1 MKMKSTMHFLR
12 KDLQLDLRLK
22 YPFIGLILYLF
33 SVVFLLYYSFS
44 MGIKTEVWNSL
55 LWITLLFVA
64 TNAIAK
70 SFIQENNRNL
80 YYYFLTKP
88 IVILTSKLI
97 YSFGFLVTLCI
108 ISFGL
113 FSILLGFPGNGY
125 FWFWVNIILGC
136 LGISSA
142 FTMISALSSKTN
154 SAGVMMV
161 ILGFPVILPILILGA
176 SNSNILLLGGSIS
189 DISGNLITLFSV
201 DVVIIALAF
210 ILFPYTWKT

>member
-1 MKMKSTMHFLR
+1 MNNVIHLLK
-12 KDLQLDLRLK
+12 KDFQLDFRLK

-44 MGIKTEVWNSL
+44 LGLKTEIWNSL
-55 LWITLLFVA
+55 LWITVLFVA

-70 SFIQENNRNL
+70 SFIQETNRNL
-80 YYYFLTKP
+80 YYYFISSPLA
-88 IVILTSKLI
+88 ILTSKLI
-97 YSFGFLVTLCI
+97 YSFCFLCTLCV

-113 FSILLGFPGNGY
+113 FSILLGYPGNNQ
-125 FWFWVNIILGC
+125 FWFWVNLLLGC

-161 ILGFPVILPILILGA
+161 ILGFPVILPIIILGS
-176 SNSNILLLGGSIS
+176 SNSNILLLGGSIT
-189 DISGNLITLFSV
+189 DISDNLMTLFSV
-201 DVVIIALAF
+201 DLVIIALAY
-210 ILFPYTWKT
+210 ILFPYSWRS